1 MCSSDIKATIANPK
15 IIDLLKEKKDEFF
28 TSLEFFPPR
37 TENGVKNLYA
47 RMDRMRDSLSPLF
60 SDITWGAGGSTAEL
74 TMDIAVQMQKTG
86 HVTNMHLT
94 CTNMEK
100 DGDPIAAVHDALQ
113 KAHDAG
119 IRNIVALRGDP
130 PAGEEEWKAADGG
143 FTCAL
148 DLVKYIRK
156 QFGEDFGIAVAGYP
170 EGHPNAITEVK
181 EGETMTE
188 TEKVRCCV
196 HDGVTY
202 VCKDE
207 DYKKEMQ
214 YLKEKVDAGSDVIIS
229 QMFFDAETFITF
241 VKDCREIGI
250 TCPIIPG
257 LMCITNY
264 NGFKK
269 MTKFC
274 KTRVPAALNDKVDS
288 LKDDADGIKQFGVDF
303 GIDISKK
310 LLESGTVPGLH
321 FYTLNLEK
329 VVYGIIDGLDLSG
342 KKGLTGDDSD
352 EKDMKA
358 VGSAWARVGDKV
370 VSTFAQG
377 TVKDV
382 RLSGITEIDVDGW
395 VLAHGQKPKMYLRR
409 DSYTKLFD

>member
-1 MCSSDIKATIANPK
+1 M
-15 IIDLLKEKKDEFF
+15 
-28 TSLEFFPPR
+28 
-37 TENGVKNLYA
+37 
-47 RMDRMRDSLSPLF
+47 
-60 SDITWGAGGSTAEL
+60 
-74 TMDIAVQMQKTG
+74 
-86 HVTNMHLT
+86 
-94 CTNMEK
+94 
-100 DGDPIAAVHDALQ
+100 
-113 KAHDAG
+113 
-119 IRNIVALRGDP
+119 
-130 PAGEEEWKAADGG
+130 
-143 FTCAL
+143 
-148 DLVKYIRK
+148 
-156 QFGEDFGIAVAGYP
+156 
-170 EGHPNAITEVK
+170 
-181 EGETMTE
+181 
-188 TEKVRCCV
+188 
-196 HDGVTY
+196 
-202 VCKDE
+202 
-207 DYKKEMQ
+207 
-214 YLKEKVDAGSDVIIS
+214 
-229 QMFFDAETFITF
+229 
-241 VKDCREIGI
+241 KDCREIGI